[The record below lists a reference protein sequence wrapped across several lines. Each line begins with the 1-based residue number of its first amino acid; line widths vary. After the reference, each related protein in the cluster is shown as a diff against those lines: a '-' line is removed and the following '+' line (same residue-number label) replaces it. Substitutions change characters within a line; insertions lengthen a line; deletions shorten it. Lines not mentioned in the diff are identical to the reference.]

1 MLQFADDLGVTIMVE
16 RVENA
21 AEEKA
26 LIDLGILYHQGFF
39 RGAPMPLLESQVHF
53 PIAEEGF

>member
-1 MLQFADDLGVTIMVE
+1 MVE